1 MPPKQKV
8 TADMV
13 IKAAYDLTR
22 EQGIAAVNARRVA
35 KLLGCSTQPVFSCF
49 PTMEALKKAVFD
61 HAAESCMGDI
71 LAGEGKTSFAADTS
85 MWVVRLAREEPHI
98 FHLLYLS
105 DSFEKKKLLD
115 TMLDYECNRKLLE
128 RMAATHGLTEAE
140 SRDVYLRGYL
150 LLHGIATMIA
160 TNHMAFTDGEI
171 SDLIGRTVRDMVRGI
186 KEARA

>member
-1 MPPKQKV
+1 MPPKQRIS
-8 TADMV
+8 ADMV
-13 IKAAYDLTR
+13 VKAAYGLTR
-22 EQGIAAVNARRVA
+22 ELGIAAVNARSVA
-35 KLLGCSTQPVFSCF
+35 QVLECSTQPIFSSF

-61 HAAESCMGDI
+61 YAAKVCMEDI
-71 LAGEGKTSFAADTS
+71 LIGEGKTSFAADTS
-85 MWVVRLAREEPHI
+85 MWVIRLARAEPHI

-128 RMAATHGLTEAE
+128 RMAMTHGLTEME

-160 TNHMAFTDGEI
+160 TNHMTFSDTDI
-171 SDLIGRTVRDMVRGI
+171 SDLVSRTVRDMVKGI
-186 KEARA
+186 KEGRT